1 MKKTPPRFALGLHY
15 DLHAGLTD
23 TELGARCGWSD
34 LAPALKLMGPDFVQ
48 TDCKGHAGY
57 TSWLSRTPE
66 ASVSPGVVKDALEQ
80 WRQVTRRLGM
90 PLHMHY
96 SGVWDKAAGA
106 KHPDWCVVKADGA
119 LAGPSFGAAAAGGTG
134 EKMCPR
140 GPYLE
145 RLLIPQFL
153 ELIDRYGVDGFW
165 VDGDLWAVEPCYC
178 GACRAA
184 YREQTGRVDP
194 PTKADDPDWPAWMA
208 FTRFSFEAYVTRYCE
223 AVHAHKPGVRVC
235 SNWLQT
241 FRDPG
246 EPRVPTD
253 WISGDN
259 TWVFGLDDSR
269 CEARF
274 LSTRG
279 KPWDIMLWAFYCSH
293 GMGQPDSPWV
303 AKPAEMLMQ
312 EAAVLMTFGGGV
324 QFYENGGGLR
334 DGRLAPWRM
343 KRLGAVARFIR
354 ARETLCR
361 GAESIP
367 QVAVLH
373 SERHCKTRIT
383 GGNLMW
389 NVDVAP
395 VQGAVFSLLEG
406 GYGVDILDEWALLPR
421 LAEFPVVVAPEQD
434 LMSDAMV
441 AALQVY
447 VEGGGRLLLTGAAA
461 AERFGE
467 DFIGATTEAVDEK
480 ALYHVPAGDGAA
492 PLYSAVWRRLKPTA
506 AEGFGQLGR
515 TPLLDDRL
523 LPNPAYTIRKVGRGR
538 VAYVPADLF
547 RDFAHNRY
555 PGTGAFIHQV
565 ARALAGPLEIEVR
578 APVSVDVALRRKG
591 ARRIVHLV
599 NRASGIPNRP
609 NNGAIDAIPGV
620 GPVAVSFALPAG
632 DYTVRQVFEPGEP
645 DIVKAVNR
653 NGRLQLTV
661 KLAGVRIHAALVVER
676 KDRATG
682 KGKGDRR

>member
-1 MKKTPPRFALGLHY
+1 MKKIAPRFALGLHY
-15 DLHAGLTD
+15 DLHAGKQD
-23 TELGARCGWSD
+23 TELGARCGWAD
-34 LAPALKLMGPDFVQ
+34 LGPALKLMRPDFVQ

-66 ASVSPGVVKDALEQ
+66 AAVSPGVVKDALEQ
-80 WRQVTRRLGM
+80 WRAATRRLGM
-90 PLHMHY
+90 PLHVHY
-96 SGVWDKAAGA
+96 SGIWDMAAGA
-106 KHPDWCVVKADGA
+106 SHPDWCVVKADGS
-119 LAGPSFGAAAAGGTG
+119 LAGPAFGDSATPGTG
-134 EKMCPR
+134 QKMCPR
-140 GPYLE
+140 GPYLD

-178 GACRAA
+178 PACRAA
-184 YREQTGRVDP
+184 YKKETGRTEP
-194 PTKADDPDWPAWMA
+194 PVKADDPAWPEWMA
-208 FTRFSFEAYVTRYCE
+208 FTRAAFEAYVTRYCD

-279 KPWDIMLWAFYCSH
+279 KPWDIMLWAFYCSQ
-293 GMGQPDSPWV
+293 GMGKPDSPWV
-303 AKPAEMLMQ
+303 TKPAEMLMQ
-312 EAAVLMTFGGGV
+312 EAAVLLSFGGGV

-354 ARETLCR
+354 AREELCR
-361 GAESIP
+361 DSESIP

-373 SERHCKTRIT
+373 SERHCKTKIS
-383 GGNLMW
+383 GSNLMW

-395 VQGAVFSLLEG
+395 VHGAVFSLLES
-406 GYGVDILDEWALLPR
+406 GYGVDILDEWALMPR

-441 AALQVY
+441 AALKTY
-447 VEGGGRLLLTGAAA
+447 VLGGGRLLVTGAAA
-461 AERFGE
+461 FERFGGE
-467 DFIGATTEAVDEK
+467 FLGVASEGVDEK
-480 ALYHVPAGDGAA
+480 KQYQVPAADGAV
-492 PLYSAVWRRLKPTA
+492 PLYSAQWRRVKA
-506 AEGFGQLGR
+506 VDAKGFGRLGLS
-515 TPLLDDRL
+515 PLLDDRL
-523 LPNPAYTIRKVGRGR
+523 LPNPAYTIRRAGRGR

-547 RDFAHNRY
+547 RDFASNRY
-555 PGTGAFIHQV
+555 PLTQAFAGAV
-565 ARALAGPLEIEVR
+565 ARALAGPLDIEVR
-578 APVSVDVALRRKG
+578 APVCVDVALRRKG
-591 ARRIVHLV
+591 RRRIVHLV

-609 NNGAIDAIPGV
+609 NNGAIDAIPTV
-620 GPVAVSFALPAG
+620 GPVTVSLVLPAG
-632 DYTVRQVFEPGEP
+632 DYTVRQAFEAGEP
-645 DIVKAVNR
+645 EILKAVNR
-653 NGRLQLTV
+653 NGRLRLTV
-661 KLAGVRIHAALVVER
+661 KLAGVRIHAALVVEEKGR
-676 KDRATG
+676 PAG
-682 KGKGDRR
+682 KGKRI